1 MTYRGLPRPGE
12 LVVCTVN
19 KVMDF
24 GAFVGLDEYENR
36 EGLIH
41 ISEVASGWVK
51 YIRDYVRE
59 GQKVVCKVLNVNP
72 ERGHI
77 DLSLKDVN
85 EHQRSAKIQSWK
97 LDQKAE
103 KWLSRSAE
111 QLGIDKQE
119 LEKLEEALLD
129 KFHSFYAIFEELAEH
144 GQDALEGL
152 GLAPEVVK
160 ELARAAAENIKAPRV
175 SITGYLDLTCPQPD
189 GVDVIKKALKEAL
202 KVGDGAQLEITYV
215 GAPRYRIKVTT
226 EDYKAAETALRQAA
240 ERAIA
245 VVRKQRGT
253 GTFIRQLEKS

>member
-1 MTYRGLPRPGE
+1 MTYRGLPRSGE

-24 GAFVGLDEYENR
+24 GAFVSLDEFENR

-51 YIRDYVRE
+51 YIRDHVRE

-85 EHQRSAKIQSWK
+85 EHQRRAKIRSWK
-97 LDQKAE
+97 MDQKAE
-103 KWLSRSAE
+103 KWLSRAAG
-111 QLGIDKQE
+111 QLGLGNDE
-119 LEKLEEALLD
+119 LEKLEETLLG
-129 KFHSFYAIFEELAEH
+129 KFHSYYAIFEELAEN
-144 GQDALEGL
+144 GEVALSGMDL
-152 GLAPEVVK
+152 RADVAK
-160 ELARAAAENIKAPRV
+160 ELARTASENIKAPHV
-175 SITGYLDLTCPQPD
+175 SITGYLDITCPQPD
-189 GVDVIKKALKEAL
+189 GVDVIKKAIKEAL
-202 KVGDGAQLEITYV
+202 KVEDDVQMEVIYV

-226 EDYKAAETALRQAA
+226 EDYKAAENAMRQAA

-245 VVRKQRGT
+245 VVRKQHGT
-253 GTFIRQLEKS
+253 GAFIRQLEKG